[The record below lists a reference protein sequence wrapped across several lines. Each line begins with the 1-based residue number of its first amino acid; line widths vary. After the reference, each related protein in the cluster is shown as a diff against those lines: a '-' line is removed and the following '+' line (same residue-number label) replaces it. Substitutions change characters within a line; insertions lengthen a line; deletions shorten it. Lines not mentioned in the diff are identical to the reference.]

1 MSTSKTQQVDLSP
14 DNDYQL
20 TQEVHYDSQEKWLTI
35 IHGGAEITLTLE
47 NFEKLK
53 NLVYSAV
60 NSPVGLLTITK

>member
-1 MSTSKTQQVDLSP
+1 MITNKTQQVSLSP

-35 IHGGAEITLTLE
+35 IHGGAEITMTLE

-53 NLVYSAV
+53 NLVYSTV
-60 NSPVGLLTITK
+60 NDPTVLLTASK

>member
-1 MSTSKTQQVDLSP
+1 MSP

-20 TQEVHYDSQEKWLTI
+20 TQEVHYDAQEKWLTI

-53 NLVYSAV
+53 DLVYSTV
-60 NSPVGLLTITK
+60 NNPVALLKASK